1 MTFLFDILQI
11 WYRYHFNEI
20 NLDKPDSPLLVIK
33 LLFNVKQDCGSG
45 HTFFV
50 FTQSC
55 RFGMFYG
62 SIPIYSVDVVL
73 NMITILFLQKFEVSF
88 GFVPLKASEYKAN
101 MFDYRI

>member
-1 MTFLFDILQI
+1 
-11 WYRYHFNEI
+11 
-20 NLDKPDSPLLVIK
+20 
-33 LLFNVKQDCGSG
+33 
-45 HTFFV
+45 
-50 FTQSC
+50 
-55 RFGMFYG
+55 MFYG